1 MTIRNIKLSNFR
13 KFGEVEIPIKKD
25 IVILHGDNAQGKSTI
40 LESIMLLTNGYSPWA
55 TSDEYISNYQ
65 DDDKKYTRIEIT
77 IDDKIFSFFKNNGR
91 RVFQIDTK
99 KTTPKKFFEKTAS
112 TIFNPEQ
119 IEILMISPSKRRDFL
134 DETISLINYDYS
146 DTLKTFRKTL
156 RQRNAYLKRL
166 SKDFYERGIVARND
180 TQLNFWTEKFI
191 KLAEEIQE
199 KRSEFCKELSSE
211 KLRIQYVRSNEETP
225 LGEEIEMA
233 KKRDIATGYTNIGP
247 HRDDW
252 NLVNGM
258 DIKKFG
264 SRGEKRLSIG
274 QLLFRKQEI
283 VANKLGFYPLLLLD
297 DISSELD
304 KANAKKVFDKDF
316 LAKQQTF
323 ITIVNYKE
331 LPKEVLEKAQLI
343 DLNSFK

>member
-1 MTIRNIKLSNFR
+1 MIRNIKLSNFR
-13 KFGEVEIPIKKD
+13 KFGEVEIPIEKE
-25 IVILHGDNAQGKSTI
+25 IVVLHGDNAQGKSTV
-40 LESIMLLTNGYSPWA
+40 LESIMLITNGSSPWA
-55 TSDEYISNYQ
+55 SSDEYISIDQ
-65 DDDKKYTRIEIT
+65 EDDKKYTRIEIT
-77 IDDKIFSFFKNNGR
+77 IDEKVFSFFKNNGR
-91 RVFQIDTK
+91 RVFQIDSK
-99 KTTPKKFFEKTAS
+99 KTTPKKFFQETAS

-134 DETISLINYDYS
+134 DETISLMNYDYS

-156 RQRNAYLKRL
+156 RQRNAYLKKL

-180 TQLNFWTEKFI
+180 TQLNFWTEKFTG
-191 KLAEEIQE
+191 LAKEIQK
-199 KRSEFCKELSSE
+199 KRIEMCNDLSSE
-211 KLRIQYVRSNEETP
+211 DIWIEYVKSNEETP
-225 LGEEIEMA
+225 LEEKIEA
-233 KKRDIATGYTNIGP
+233 TKKRDIATGYTNIGP

-252 NLVNGM
+252 NLINGK

-274 QLLFRKQEI
+274 QLLFSKQEL
-283 VANKLGFYPLLLLD
+283 VAKKLGFYPLLLLD

-304 KANAKKVFDKDF
+304 KENTKKVFDKDF

-331 LPKEVLEKAQLI
+331 LPKGVLEKAQLI
-343 DLNSFK
+343 DLNSF

>member
-1 MTIRNIKLSNFR
+1 MIRNIKLSNFR
-13 KFGEVEIPIKKD
+13 KFGEVEIPIEKE
-25 IVILHGDNAQGKSTI
+25 IVVLHGDNAQGKSTI
-40 LESIMLLTNGYSPWA
+40 LESIMLITNGSSPWA
-55 TSDEYISNYQ
+55 SSDEYISTDQ
-65 DDDKKYTRIEIT
+65 EDDKKYTRIEIT
-77 IDDKIFSFFKNNGR
+77 IDEKTFSFFKNNGR
-91 RVFQIDTK
+91 RVFQIDSK
-99 KTTPKKFFEKTAS
+99 KTTPKNFFQGTAS

-156 RQRNAYLKRL
+156 RQRNAYLKKL
-166 SKDFYERGIVARND
+166 SKNFYERGIVARND
-180 TQLNFWTEKFI
+180 TQLNFWTEKFTD
-191 KLAEEIQE
+191 LAKEIQA
-199 KRSEFCKELSSE
+199 KRIEMCNDLSSE
-211 KLRIQYVRSNEETP
+211 DIRIEYVKSNKESPLEEK
-225 LGEEIEMA
+225 IEA
-233 KKRDIATGYTNIGP
+233 SKKRDIATGYTNIGP

-252 NLVNGM
+252 NLINGK

-274 QLLFRKQEI
+274 QLLFSKQEL
-283 VANKLGFYPLLLLD
+283 VAKKLGFYPLLLLD

-304 KANAKKVFDKDF
+304 KENTKKVFDEDF

-331 LPKEVLEKAQLI
+331 LPKGVLEKAQLI
-343 DLNSFK
+343 DLNSF

>member
-1 MTIRNIKLSNFR
+1 MIRNIKLSNFR
-13 KFGEVEIPIKKD
+13 KFGEVEIPIEKE
-25 IVILHGDNAQGKSTI
+25 IVVLHGDNAQGKSTI
-40 LESIMLLTNGYSPWA
+40 LESIMLITNGSSPWA
-55 TSDEYISNYQ
+55 SSDEYISTDQ
-65 DDDKKYTRIEIT
+65 EDDKKYTRIEIT
-77 IDDKIFSFFKNNGR
+77 IDEKTFSFFKNNGR
-91 RVFQIDTK
+91 RVFQIDSK
-99 KTTPKKFFEKTAS
+99 KTTPKNFFQGTAS

-156 RQRNAYLKRL
+156 RQRNSYLKKL
-166 SKDFYERGIVARND
+166 SKNFYERGIVARND
-180 TQLNFWTEKFI
+180 TQLNFWTEKFTD
-191 KLAEEIQE
+191 LAKEIQA
-199 KRSEFCKELSSE
+199 KRIEMCNDLSSE
-211 KLRIQYVRSNEETP
+211 DLRIEYVKSNEEIP
-225 LGEEIEMA
+225 LEEKMEA
-233 KKRDIATGYTNIGP
+233 SKKRDIATGYTNIGP

-252 NLVNGM
+252 NLINGK

-274 QLLFRKQEI
+274 QLLFSKQEL
-283 VANKLGFYPLLLLD
+283 VAKKLGFYPLLLLD

-304 KANAKKVFDKDF
+304 KENTKKVFDKNF

-343 DLNSFK
+343 DLNSF

>member
-1 MTIRNIKLSNFR
+1 MIRNIKLSNFR
-13 KFGEVEIPIKKD
+13 KFGEVEIPIEKE
-25 IVILHGDNAQGKSTI
+25 IVVLHGDNAQGKSTV
-40 LESIMLLTNGYSPWA
+40 LESIMLITNGSSPWA
-55 TSDEYISNYQ
+55 SSDEYISIDQ
-65 DDDKKYTRIEIT
+65 EDDKKYTRIEIT
-77 IDDKIFSFFKNNGR
+77 IDEKVFSFFKNNGR
-91 RVFQIDTK
+91 RVFQIDSK
-99 KTTPKKFFEKTAS
+99 KTTPKKFFQETAS

-134 DETISLINYDYS
+134 DETISLMNYDYS

-156 RQRNAYLKRL
+156 RQRNAYLKKL

-180 TQLNFWTEKFI
+180 TQLNFWTEKFTG
-191 KLAEEIQE
+191 LAKEIQK
-199 KRSEFCKELSSE
+199 KRIEICNELSSE
-211 KLRIQYVRSNEETP
+211 DIWIEYVKSNEETP
-225 LGEEIEMA
+225 LEEKIEA
-233 KKRDIATGYTNIGP
+233 TKKRDIATGYTNIGP

-252 NLVNGM
+252 NLINGK

-274 QLLFRKQEI
+274 QLLFSKQEL
-283 VANKLGFYPLLLLD
+283 VAKKLGFYPLLLLD

-304 KANAKKVFDKDF
+304 KENTKKVFDKDF

-331 LPKEVLEKAQLI
+331 LPKGVLEKAQLI
-343 DLNSFK
+343 DLNSF

>member
-1 MTIRNIKLSNFR
+1 MIRNIKLSNFR
-13 KFGEVEIPIKKD
+13 KFGEVEIPIEKE
-25 IVILHGDNAQGKSTI
+25 IVVLHGDNAQGKSTV
-40 LESIMLLTNGYSPWA
+40 LESIMLITNGSSPWA
-55 TSDEYISNYQ
+55 SSDEYISTDQ
-65 DDDKKYTRIEIT
+65 EDDKKYTRIEIT
-77 IDDKIFSFFKNNGR
+77 IDEKVFSFFKNNGR
-91 RVFQIDTK
+91 RVFQIDSK
-99 KTTPKKFFEKTAS
+99 KTTPKKFFQETAS

-134 DETISLINYDYS
+134 DETISLMNYDYS

-156 RQRNAYLKRL
+156 RQRNAYLKKL

-180 TQLNFWTEKFI
+180 TQLNFWTEKFTG
-191 KLAEEIQE
+191 LAKEIQK
-199 KRSEFCKELSSE
+199 KRIEICNELSSE
-211 KLRIQYVRSNEETP
+211 DIWIEYVKSNEETP
-225 LGEEIEMA
+225 LEEKIEA
-233 KKRDIATGYTNIGP
+233 TKKRDIATGYTNIGP

-252 NLVNGM
+252 NLINGK

-274 QLLFRKQEI
+274 QLLFSKQEL
-283 VANKLGFYPLLLLD
+283 VAKKLGFYPLLLLD

-304 KANAKKVFDKDF
+304 KENTKKVFDKDF

-331 LPKEVLEKAQLI
+331 LPKGVLEKAQLI
-343 DLNSFK
+343 DLNSF

>member
-1 MTIRNIKLSNFR
+1 MMIRNIKLSNFR
-13 KFGEVEIPIKKD
+13 KFGEVEIPIEKE
-25 IVILHGDNAQGKSTI
+25 IVVLHGDNAQGKSTV
-40 LESIMLLTNGYSPWA
+40 LESIMLITNGSSPWA
-55 TSDEYISNYQ
+55 SSDEYISTDQ
-65 DDDKKYTRIEIT
+65 EDDKKYTRIEIT
-77 IDDKIFSFFKNNGR
+77 IDEKVFSFFKNNGR
-91 RVFQIDTK
+91 RVFQIDSK
-99 KTTPKKFFEKTAS
+99 KTTPKKFFQETAS

-134 DETISLINYDYS
+134 DETISLMNYDYS

-156 RQRNAYLKRL
+156 RQRNAYLKKL

-180 TQLNFWTEKFI
+180 TQLNFWTEKFTG
-191 KLAEEIQE
+191 LAKEIQA
-199 KRSEFCKELSSE
+199 KRIEICNELSSE
-211 KLRIQYVRSNEETP
+211 DIRIEYVKSNEETP
-225 LGEEIEMA
+225 LEEKIEA
-233 KKRDIATGYTNIGP
+233 SKKRDIATGYTNIGP

-252 NLVNGM
+252 NLINGK

-274 QLLFRKQEI
+274 QLLFSKQEL
-283 VANKLGFYPLLLLD
+283 VAKKLGFYPLLLLD

-304 KANAKKVFDKDF
+304 KENTKKVFDKDF

-331 LPKEVLEKAQLI
+331 LPKGVLEKAQLI
-343 DLNSFK
+343 DLNSF